1 VGIGDFNKDG
11 LEDIFFGGSM
21 VSSALYL
28 NKGALKFEDV
38 TEKSGVKTNQWI
50 TGVSVVD
57 INQDGWQDI
66 YLSVSGYAKPENRQ
80 NLLFINQGNEV
91 KQRFTEEAEKYGLAD
106 TSQVTHTAFFDYDKD
121 GDLDAIMI
129 LNPTDYK
136 LNNVN
141 TIRKKK
147 VNGEASSTD
156 RLYRNNGDG
165 TFTNVSQEAGI
176 LIEGYSLSLN
186 VSDLNGD
193 NWPDIYITNDFLS
206 NDILYINNQDGT
218 FTNRAAEMMKHTSF
232 ASMGV
237 DIADIN
243 NDAKPD
249 IYVADMYPEDN
260 YRQKMIM
267 SAGSYDRFNY
277 MLKAGYEAQY
287 SRNTLQLNNGNNT
300 FSEIGQLAGLHQT
313 DWSWSVLF
321 ADYDN
326 DGFRDLFVTN
336 GFRRDLGSLDYI
348 NYGRNNPFGSQEA
361 VKERLLENII
371 KQPGAKIS
379 NYIFRNH
386 DGLTF
391 ENKTEE
397 WGLKE
402 DSYSHG
408 AAYADLDLDGDLD
421 LVINNVSQ
429 EAYIVENQQ
438 DKKGKKHFI
447 SLKLEGIKPNLNA
460 LGTKINLY
468 FGEEVL
474 SYEHT
479 PYRGYES
486 TLGQNIHFGL
496 GEKGRIDKLE
506 IIWNN
511 DRLQMILNPPIDTL
525 LKVQYQ
531 PSADLIPIKEIR
543 KDPLF
548 YEMITEGTGLG
559 YIHKEDGLVDFKI
572 QSLLPHQYSLQG
584 PCIAV
589 ADINGDG
596 FEDFYL
602 GGSAKSSGM
611 FFIQNAQGKFKQ
623 VALNQDIEKEDTN
636 AIFLDVDEDGDQ
648 DLFVV
653 SGGMTFKNQKED
665 YADRLYFNDG
675 KGDFQKVN
683 ELLPENFV
691 SGNSTALSK
700 SGDLF
705 LGGRFTPAKYP
716 DKPKSLFLS
725 QSENGK
731 FKNKFPELFANT
743 FEEEMICDAI
753 FTDYD
758 NDGKEDLM
766 TVGEWSPVR
775 FYKKENDKLVKQVIP
790 ELEQS
795 NGWWNCIEAGDFDK
809 DGDTD
814 YLLGNLGLNTNNKA
828 SLRQPF
834 KQYVADF
841 DMNGSKDPIL
851 THYIDNEEVTV
862 ATRDQIIGQ
871 IPKVK
876 AIFTNY
882 DKFAKV
888 NFSEF
893 MDLTKFEKSEE
904 NIAYNFANSYLEN
917 LGDGKFDLRPLPIEL
932 QTAPI
937 QDFLVK
943 DFNGDGNLDALVV
956 GNSYATEVN
965 IGRYDA
971 FTGAYME
978 GDGKGNFKIQNG
990 VESGFNADK
999 DARFIEIIKT
1009 ANGDELILVGNNSDV
1024 LQSFRIMK

>member
-1 VGIGDFNKDG
+1 
-11 LEDIFFGGSM
+11 M

-28 NKGALKFEDV
+28 NKGALKFEDI
-38 TEKSGVKTNQWI
+38 TEKSGVKTDRWI

-66 YLSVSGYAKPENRQ
+66 YLSVSGYAIPENRR
-80 NLLFINQGNEV
+80 NLLFVNQGNGLES
-91 KQRFTEEAEKYGLAD
+91 RFTEEAEKYGLAD

-129 LNPTDYK
+129 VNPTDYK

-147 VNGEASSTD
+147 VNGEAASTD

-165 TFTNVSQEAGI
+165 TFTDVSREAGI

-193 NWPDIYITNDFLS
+193 NWPDIYVTNDFLS

-218 FTNRAAEMMKHTSF
+218 FTNRAVEMMKHTSF

-237 DIADIN
+237 DVADIN

-300 FSEIGQLAGLHQT
+300 FSEIGQLAGVHQT

-326 DGFRDLFVTN
+326 DGWRDLFVTN

-391 ENKTEE
+391 ENKTED

-421 LVINNVSQ
+421 LVVNNVSQ
-429 EAYIVENQQ
+429 EAYIIENQQ
-438 DKKGKKHFI
+438 DKKSESHFL
-447 SLKLEGIKPNLNA
+447 SLKLEGVKPNLNA

-468 FGEEVL
+468 FGEEIL
-474 SYEHT
+474 TYEHT

-496 GEKGRIDKLE
+496 GEKEKIDRVE
-506 IIWNN
+506 IIWN
-511 DRLQMILNPPIDTL
+511 DGSLQVLENPLIDTF
-525 LKVQYQ
+525 
-531 PSADLIPIKEIR
+531 LIINYAPNLEPKATKAES
-543 KDPLF
+543 KALF
-548 YEMITEGTGLG
+548 YEMAIDGTGLDFT
-559 YIHKEDGLVDFKI
+559 HKEDGMVDFKI

-602 GGSAKSSGM
+602 GGTAKSSGV
-611 FFIQNAQGKFKQ
+611 FFIQNAQGKFRQ
-623 VALNQDIEKEDTN
+623 IALSQDVEKEDTN
-636 AIFLDVDEDGDQ
+636 AIFLDVDDDGDQ

-665 YADRLYFNDG
+665 YTDRLYLNDG
-675 KGDFQKVN
+675 EGNFQKAN
-683 ELLPENFV
+683 ELLTANFI
-691 SGNSTALSK
+691 SGNAVAMSEN
-700 SGDLF
+700 GDLF
-705 LGGRFTPAKYP
+705 VGGRFTPAKYP
-716 DKPKSLFLS
+716 DKPKSTFLS
-725 QSENGK
+725 QTENGK
-731 FKNKFPELFANT
+731 FQDISSEIFAKT
-743 FEEEMICDAI
+743 FAEEMICDAI

-766 TVGEWSPVR
+766 TVGEWSPIR
-775 FYKKENDKLVKQVIP
+775 FYKKENGKLIKQEMP
-790 ELEQS
+790 ELAQS
-795 NGWWNCIEAGDFDK
+795 NGWWNCIKSGDFDK

-814 YLLGNLGLNTNNKA
+814 YLLGNLGLNTNYKA
-828 SLRQPF
+828 SPKRPLR
-834 KQYVADF
+834 QYVADY
-841 DMNGSKDPIL
+841 DKNGSKDPIL
-851 THYIDNEEVTV
+851 THYVDNEEVTV

-888 NFSEF
+888 SFSEF
-893 MDLTKFEKSEE
+893 MNLTKFENSEG
-904 NIAYNFANSYLEN
+904 NVAYNFANSYLEN
-917 LGDGKFDLRPLPIEL
+917 LGNGKFNLRPLPIEL

-937 QDFLVK
+937 QDFLIQ
-943 DFNGDGNLDALVV
+943 DFNGDGNLDALAI

-990 VESGFNADK
+990 IESGFYADK
-999 DARFIEIIKT
+999 DARNIATIKSAT
-1009 ANGDELILVGNNSDV
+1009 GGELILVGNNSDK
-1024 LQSFRIMK
+1024 LQVFRIRRP